1 MARLKTVRAPTT
13 ASLPNSLRIPST
25 TPSLVKTLGKIS
37 RQSLLDLTFEWLD
50 DKNVQSFP
58 PFLERDQTE
67 RGDDEE
73 INPYPAAVT
82 VEDVREVYRELQS
95 RRGGKREV
103 IDRILEG
110 DWRHGITLR
119 QLAMADLR
127 YVEDHPAGSHRWT
140 ALKLAPIRGSKSS
153 SPDSGVDS
161 SSDITT
167 ACIPRFHPSTFLQNL
182 QREISSLVKAHYHIS
197 RSKSLPLTFLR
208 IFITDSPYQYPRQP
222 PEIFTDASRV
232 VYVAFPDSSPFLYTS
247 IAAPPGTKTAP
258 AATHP
263 LATDTRTLQHILREA
278 IPKAL
283 SRPHERYT
291 LEPTSLTAKSLHA
304 LLALRGP
311 GRTNSANGAFS
322 IFADAVLEGSP
333 LDPRAS
339 NTVAPEEYQ
348 SEGSSEKQDEEVQK
362 PPSTDAKDQQTQTQT
377 QTKRS
382 NLRQSDSEQ
391 DPEGSKRRKLAV
403 YSRFG
408 TAGTPASAAAL
419 DRLDI
424 RLLDP
429 PVAEDEVLD
438 DDVVDSTD
446 APTMTL
452 TFHGSDV
459 VSGLRRL
466 AELGVADPERM
477 PSWMT
482 GEEAVSVAAV
492 KGGRRIV
499 PNNER

>member
-25 TPSLVKTLGKIS
+25 TPSLLKTLGKIS
-37 RQSLLDLTFEWLD
+37 RQSLLDLAFEWLD
-50 DKNVQSFP
+50 EKNVQSFP
-58 PFLERDQTE
+58 PFLERDQLE

-73 INPYPAAVT
+73 LNPYPAAVT
-82 VEDVREVYRELQS
+82 VEDVRETYRELQS
-95 RRGGKREV
+95 RKGGKREV

-153 SPDSGVDS
+153 SPDSGGDS
-161 SSDITT
+161 SSDIA

-182 QREISSLVKAHYHIS
+182 QREISPLVKAHYHIA

-258 AATHP
+258 AAAHP

-333 LDPRAS
+333 LNPRAS

-348 SEGSSEKQDEEVQK
+348 NEGSSEKENEERNGSEE
-362 PPSTDAKDQQTQTQT
+362 PSSTDTKTQQQTQT
-377 QTKRS
+377 KKS
-382 NLRQSDSEQ
+382 NLRSTDSEQ

-403 YSRFG
+403 HSRFG

-429 PVAEDEVLD
+429 PVGEDEVPD
-438 DDVVDSTD
+438 ETVDSTD

-499 PNNER
+499 PENER

>member
-1 MARLKTVRAPTT
+1 MARLKAVRAPTT
-13 ASLPNSLRIPST
+13 ASLPNNLRIPST
-25 TPSLVKTLGKIS
+25 APSLVKTLGKIS
-37 RQSLLDLTFEWLD
+37 RQSLLDLAFEWLD
-50 DKNVQSFP
+50 EKNVQSFR
-58 PFLERDQTE
+58 PFLEEDELE
-67 RGDDEE
+67 RADDEE

-82 VEDVREVYRELQS
+82 VEDVRETYRELQS

-127 YVEDHPAGSHRWT
+127 HVEDHPAGSHRWT
-140 ALKLAPIRGSKSS
+140 ALKLTPIRGSKSG
-153 SPDSGVDS
+153 SPDSVES
-161 SSDITT
+161 SSDIS
-167 ACIPRFHPSTFLQNL
+167 ACIPRFHSSTFLQNL
-182 QREISSLVKAHYHIS
+182 QREISPLVKAHYHLS

-208 IFITDSPYQYPRQP
+208 IFITDSPYQYPREP

-232 VYVAFPDSSPFLYTS
+232 VYVAFPDSCPFLYTS
-247 IAAPPGTKTAP
+247 IAAPPGTKTAV
-258 AATHP
+258 ASSHP
-263 LATDTRTLQHILREA
+263 LATDTRTLRHILREA
-278 IPKAL
+278 LPKAL
-283 SRPHERYT
+283 SRPHERFT

-311 GRTNSANGAFS
+311 GRTNGANGAFS
-322 IFADAVLEGSP
+322 IFADAVVEGSP

-339 NTVAPEEYQ
+339 NTVSPDEYQ
-348 SEGSSEKQDEEVQK
+348 HGEPPEKDKERKGSEEQ
-362 PPSTDAKDQQTQTQT
+362 STDTKDQLQ
-377 QTKRS
+377 QTKKS
-382 NLRQSDSEQ
+382 NIRPSDSEP

-408 TAGTPASAAAL
+408 TAGTPASAAPL

-429 PVAEDEVLD
+429 PVADDEDPNE
-438 DDVVDSTD
+438 VVDSTST
-446 APTMTL
+446 PTITL
-452 TFHGSDV
+452 TFHGTDV
-459 VSGLRRL
+459 VSGLRKL

-492 KGGRRIV
+492 RGGRRIV
-499 PNNER
+499 PDNER